1 MSTRDTRGMRGT
13 RDTTRPPQVGTGH
26 GQGHGEGHGLN
37 RAAYDEL
44 KPQLLLATIAALL
57 IGVAYL
63 LLPPAL
69 RVGSTVLPSWLLLAV
84 DAVVLLPL
92 LYSVYFRPLPHTVGR
107 LIRTGLQVV
116 LTLALLSSV
125 ALLALRLPG
134 IEKGGGTLLRSAALL
149 WASNVLIFAVWY
161 WEIDGDG
168 PVVRHTRGH
177 AAVDF
182 QFPQQM
188 SGARFAPGFVDYLF
202 LAFCSA
208 TALSPADTMPLTQRA
223 KLLMM
228 AEAILSLV
236 LLVLLIGRSVNIL

>member
-1 MSTRDTRGMRGT
+1 MGT
-13 RDTTRPPQVGTGH
+13 IGTARTQHNGK
-26 GQGHGEGHGLN
+26 GHGLSS
-37 RAAYDEL
+37 AAYDEL
-44 KPQLLLATIAALL
+44 KPQLVLATIAALL

-63 LLPPAL
+63 LLPPEL
-69 RVGSTVLPSWLLLAV
+69 RVGSNVLPNWLLLAI

-92 LYSVYFRPLPHTVGR
+92 LYSLYFRPLPHTVSR
-107 LIRTGLQVV
+107 LIRTALQVV

-125 ALLALRLPG
+125 VLLALRLPG
-134 IEKGGGTLLRSAALL
+134 IETGGGTLLRSAALL
-149 WASNVLIFAVWY
+149 WMSNVLIFSVWY

-177 AAVDF
+177 PAIDF
-182 QFPQQM
+182 QFPQQV
-188 SGARFAPGFVDYLF
+188 SGAKFAPGFVDYLF

-228 AEAILSLV
+228 AEAILSMV

>member
-1 MSTRDTRGMRGT
+1 MG
-13 RDTTRPPQVGTGH
+13 TTRTLHH
-26 GQGHGEGHGLN
+26 GIGHGLSP
-37 RAAYDEL
+37 AAYDEL

-63 LLPPAL
+63 LLPPEL
-69 RVGSTVLPSWLLLAV
+69 RVASQVLPSWLLLVV

-92 LYSVYFRPLPHTVGR
+92 LYSVYFRPLPHNVGR
-107 LIRTGLQVV
+107 LIRTALQVV

-125 ALLALRLPG
+125 VLLALRLPG
-134 IEKGGGTLLRSAALL
+134 IEKGGGQLLRSAALL
-149 WASNVLIFAVWY
+149 WASNVLIFSVWY

-168 PVVRHTRGH
+168 PVVRHERGH
-177 AAVDF
+177 PAVDF

-208 TALSPADTMPLTQRA
+208 TALSPADTMPLTPRA

-228 AEAILSLV
+228 SEAILSLV